1 VFRSGNLQNQHCG
14 EMKVEQLVKE
24 RLSEVID
31 PETGLDVGRMDL
43 VHDLRVDGGHVTLVF
58 RPTSPVCPMAFKLAA
73 DIRDAVRS
81 VSGVSR
87 VTVKVENFR
96 RAAEL
101 ESLLEDEH

>member
-1 VFRSGNLQNQHCG
+1 M
-14 EMKVEQLVKE
+14 EMELEQLIKDK
-24 RLSEVID
+24 LSEVTD

-43 VHDLRVDGGHVTLVF
+43 VHNLQIEGGHVTLVF
-58 RPTSPVCPMAFKLAA
+58 RPGSPVCPMAFKLAA

-87 VTVKVENFR
+87 VTVKVENFH

-101 ESLLEDEH
+101 ESLLEEED

>member
-1 VFRSGNLQNQHCG
+1 MEELIR
-14 EMKVEQLVKE
+14 E

-43 VHDLRVDGGHVTLVF
+43 VHDLRIEDGRVTLVF

-73 DIRDAVRS
+73 AIRDSIRS
-81 VSGVSR
+81 VPGVNR

-101 ESLLEDEH
+101 ESLLDGER

>member
-1 VFRSGNLQNQHCG
+1 
-14 EMKVEQLVKE
+14 MEQLIEE

-43 VHDLRVDGGHVTLVF
+43 VHDLRVEGGRVTLVF

-73 DIRDAVRS
+73 DIRDAIRS
-81 VSGVSR
+81 VPGVSR
-87 VTVKVENFR
+87 VTIKVENFR

>member
-1 VFRSGNLQNQHCG
+1 
-14 EMKVEQLVKE
+14 MKVEQLIEE

-31 PETGLDVGRMDL
+31 PETGLDVVRMDL
-43 VHDLRVDGGHVTLVF
+43 VHDLRVDGGHVTFVL
-58 RPTSPVCPMAFKLAA
+58 RPTSPVCPMAFRLAA

-81 VSGVSR
+81 VCGVSR

-101 ESLLEDEH
+101 ESLLEEED